1 MSDQQQEK
9 NDTYALHNFSQ
20 VIAAL
25 EDGDLNANLTDK
37 MRDLIAEINDV
48 AKEKGGK
55 AGGTI
60 TLTVAF
66 KYDSGVIEVCA
77 ADPVLKKPKETRRK
91 TLMWATP
98 GNLLTQKNPKQQSFA
113 FRDVTNGDVVAR

>member
-1 MSDQQQEK
+1 MSDQHQDK
-9 NDTYALHNFSQ
+9 NDTYALHNFAQ

-25 EDGDLNANLTDK
+25 EDGDLNSNLTDK

-60 TLTVAF
+60 SLTIAF

-98 GNLLTQKNPKQQSFA
+98 GNLLTQKNPKQQELP
-113 FRDVTNGDVVAR
+113 FRDVSRQQTYAG